1 MPGSGKREVYLSGS
15 PTAIE
20 EAKRLIYELLD
31 KFEAGR
37 NSGERAETHAARWLA
52 QEPGQRQELV
62 MLDNQHVPRV
72 IGKGGPISLHFY
84 SISLHFTPFYSI
96 SLHFYSILL
105 QFFAQFPVEFQGGI
119 TIRQIRKQS
128 GAHATVT
135 RGEGTS
141 NSTRG
146 QVARFS
152 TVFYGKLLKNRP
164 FQQKIAVNW
173 KNI

>member
-84 SISLHFTPFYSI
+84 SI
-96 SLHFYSILL
+96 LL